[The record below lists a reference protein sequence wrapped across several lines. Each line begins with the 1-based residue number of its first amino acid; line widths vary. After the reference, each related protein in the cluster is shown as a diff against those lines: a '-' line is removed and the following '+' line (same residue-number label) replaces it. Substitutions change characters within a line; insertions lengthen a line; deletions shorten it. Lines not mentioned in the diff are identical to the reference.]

1 MMGRMTLT
9 DSRTLPASPRAD
21 RHRAGVWRDPR
32 LLVGIVLVAASGL
45 AGALLLT
52 GDETVD
58 VWAVRADLAEGQRV
72 DRAALATR
80 EVRFADQADADR
92 YVSADQP
99 LPQDA
104 TLAREVGAGELL
116 PRAALVTGKPA
127 ELLEVPLTVP
137 AESVPSTVRP
147 GSVVDVW
154 VAPGP
159 ERGLSDGDGE
169 GGLEATLVLEDVRV
183 VSASRGATAL
193 GPATARQVIVGV
205 EAADEGALPE
215 ALARLAN
222 GSVVLVRQP

>member
-58 VWAVRADLAEGQRV
+58 VWAVRADLTAGQRV
-72 DRAALATR
+72 DRAALETR

-104 TLAREVGAGELL
+104 TLGRDVGSGELL
-116 PRAALVTGKPA
+116 PRSALVTGDPA

-137 AESVPSTVRP
+137 GESVPSTVRP

-159 ERGLSDGDGE
+159 ERGLSGVKAP
-169 GGLEATLVLEDVRV
+169 EAAEVLEDVQV
-183 VSASRGATAL
+183 VSVSRGATAL

-222 GSVVLVRQP
+222 GSVVLVRLP